1 MPLRKV
7 NLVFYLIAC
16 LCASYYPSFLAAA
29 TQTSGPLTT
38 SGNRLFR
45 IGYLPEDPEAQLGT
59 GAIHELREYLLA
71 QTHVRDA
78 MQNEGVEDISLLA
91 VDRHE
96 AMVERMNRNEF
107 DLAFCSAVDFVLQN
121 GDYDARFQLR
131 RPQDSF
137 DQRNNRVFHKG
148 VIFISN
154 RHAYF
159 NDRSKSPQDFAETLS
174 TSPLAMVAGSAAGYF
189 YPSLKIA
196 RLASHRQ
203 LPQFVH
209 LCDSSEE
216 VVKTVLNGLG
226 GTITA
231 GACEKGALEQILKR
245 YNLLE
250 KQDQLVR
257 VVIETDPIPGEPV
270 VLHRQWSPRVSSLGR
285 ALSEAMQ
292 SFFSESRGLPRLEHC
307 SNDKFQDLRE
317 NLREFWLLVG
327 RKPAKLER

>member
-1 MPLRKV
+1 ME
-7 NLVFYLIAC
+7 
-16 LCASYYPSFLAAA
+16 
-29 TQTSGPLTT
+29 T
-38 SGNRLFR
+38 RLFK
-45 IGYLPEDPEAQLGT
+45 IGYLPEDPEAQLGI
-59 GAIHELREYLLA
+59 GAIHELREFLLA
-71 QTHVRDA
+71 QPNVREA
-78 MQNEGVEDISLLA
+78 MQNEGIEDISLLA

-137 DQRNNRVFHKG
+137 DPKNSRVFHKG

-154 RHAYF
+154 RHPYF
-159 NDRSKSPQDFAETLS
+159 NDPSKTPQEFADTIS
-174 TSPLAMVAGSAAGYF
+174 TMPLALVSGSAAGFY

-196 RLASHRQ
+196 RLSSKRH

-226 GTITA
+226 GAITA
-231 GACEKGALEQILKR
+231 GACEKAALEQVLTR
-245 YNLLE
+245 YRLLD

-270 VLHRQWSPRVSSLGR
+270 VLHRQWSPRLSSLGR
-285 ALSEAMQ
+285 SLAEAMQ
-292 SFFSESRGLPRLEHC
+292 RFFSESRGLPRLEHC
-307 SNDKFQDLRE
+307 SNDKFQDLRA

-327 RKPAKLER
+327 RKPSKL